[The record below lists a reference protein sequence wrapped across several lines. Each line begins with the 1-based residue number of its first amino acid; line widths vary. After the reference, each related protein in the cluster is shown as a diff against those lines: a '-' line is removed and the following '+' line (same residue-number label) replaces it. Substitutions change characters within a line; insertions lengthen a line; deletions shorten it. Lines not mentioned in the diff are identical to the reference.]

1 MTHLKWIIPLLI
13 LTLVVVPA
21 PTQAEE
27 LEASIE
33 VLEGGVEVMQAG
45 SKDWTTLRTDAFVS
59 TGDRVRTDEEGIAL
73 ITWFEDGSFME
84 LQPNS
89 EMVIEEFTGDD
100 ETFVIDASLIE
111 GSLFNSVRRLL
122 DTDSRYQINTPSQ
135 TATVRGTVFA
145 VDVNKDQE
153 TAIFVLEGTVHAE
166 HIEDIELFIPVTA
179 GQMVVIGVDGVSAN
193 EKAFSIEDA
202 PEEYA
207 ELIDAL
213 TVFFE
218 NLQEEFGEVAD
229 TDTDADADTD
239 VNDNASNDN
248 NGVGNGVGGGQ
259 DDNRSVNN
267 GDNNPGQGSDNNN
280 AGGNGGGKNK

>member
-33 VLEGGVEVMQAG
+33 VIEGGVEVMQAG
-45 SKDWTTLRTDAFVS
+45 TDNWTTLRTDALVS

-84 LQPNS
+84 LQPDS

-100 ETFVIDASLIE
+100 ETFVIDASLIQ

-145 VDVNKDQE
+145 VDLNEDGE
-153 TAIFVLEGTVHAE
+153 TAIIVLEGTVHSE
-166 HIEDIELFIPVTA
+166 HLEDAELFIPVSA
-179 GQMVVIGVDGVSAN
+179 GKMIIIGVDGVSAN
-193 EKAFSIEDA
+193 KEAFSIEDA

-213 TVFFE
+213 TTFFE
-218 NLQEEFGEVAD
+218 NLQIDYGGEVDENGDPINDKAD
-229 TDTDADADTD
+229 K
-239 VNDNASNDN
+239 DN

-267 GDNNPGQGSDNNN
+267 GDNNPGQGSGNNSN
-280 AGGNGGGKNK
+280 SGGGKPNK